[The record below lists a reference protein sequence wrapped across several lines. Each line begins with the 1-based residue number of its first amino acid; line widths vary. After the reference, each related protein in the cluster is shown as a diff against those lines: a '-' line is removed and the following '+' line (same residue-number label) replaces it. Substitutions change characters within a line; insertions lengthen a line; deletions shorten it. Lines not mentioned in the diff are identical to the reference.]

1 MMELSDVEK
10 LKKYET
16 ENDLVKVVQEIDD
29 KIVFRGYNK
38 EQVLYLVN
46 GIIKID
52 LLAVKYET
60 REEILHL
67 LCDALSYHD
76 ISNCVNWARIVDI
89 KDKLEDDLK
98 EYVEEFILYEEKYSK
113 VYITHR
119 MSTVTSAD
127 VIVVLDHGKIA
138 EAGTHSELME
148 KRVLYERLWKAQ
160 ADWYK

>member
-119 MSTVTSAD
+119 MSTATSAD

-138 EAGTHSELME
+138 EAGTHSELMK
-148 KRVLYERLWKAQ
+148 KRGLYERLWKAQ

>member
-46 GIIKID
+46 EIIKID

-119 MSTVTSAD
+119 MSTATSAD

-148 KRVLYERLWKAQ
+148 KRVLY
-160 ADWYK
+160 

>member
-1 MMELSDVEK
+1 MELSDVEK